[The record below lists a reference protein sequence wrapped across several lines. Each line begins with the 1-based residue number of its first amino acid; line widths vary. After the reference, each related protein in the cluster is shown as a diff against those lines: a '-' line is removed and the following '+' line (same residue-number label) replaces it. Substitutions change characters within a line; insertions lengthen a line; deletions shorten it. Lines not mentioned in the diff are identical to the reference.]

1 MSIKSKDIFDKIRRN
16 DPYFEDFITRSIY
29 NSNAIEG
36 STLSYAETYSI
47 IFNDNSI
54 KINATAREIYEAI
67 NLKYAF
73 NFVLQ
78 NLDKELSLDLIRTIG
93 MCINKNISNIDDFR
107 TTKVF
112 IRGAVH
118 IPPEASYVIPLLSE
132 LIYRNKKSSEED
144 IFNYIARFHITF
156 ERIHPFIDGNGRT
169 GRLLITKELLKRGLA
184 PVVIPLEYRNEYMM
198 LLATQDIQG
207 LSNLLRKL
215 NEYEKNRM
223 HEFGIKI

>member
-93 MCINKNISNIDDFR
+93 MCINKNISDIDDFR

-156 ERIHPFIDGNGRT
+156 ERIHPFIDGNGRI

-184 PVVIPLEYRNEYMM
+184 PVVIPLEYRNEYMV

>member
-1 MSIKSKDIFDKIRRN
+1 MSIKSKDIFDKISRN

-54 KINATAREIYEAI
+54 KINATAKEIYEAI

-93 MCINKNISNIDDFR
+93 MCINKNISDIDDFR

-118 IPPEASYVIPLLSE
+118 IPLAASYVIPLLSE

>member
-1 MSIKSKDIFDKIRRN
+1 MSIKSKDILDKIRRN
-16 DPYFEDFITRSIY
+16 DPYFEDFTTRSIY

-93 MCINKNISNIDDFR
+93 MCINKNISDIDDFR

>member
-1 MSIKSKDIFDKIRRN
+1 MSIKSQDIFDKIRRN

-73 NFVLQ
+73 NFVLH

-93 MCINKNISNIDDFR
+93 MCINKNISDIDDFR

-118 IPPEASYVIPLLSE
+118 IPPDASYVVPLLSE

-156 ERIHPFIDGNGRT
+156 ERIHPFIDGNGRA

>member
-1 MSIKSKDIFDKIRRN
+1 MSIKSKDIFDKISRN

-36 STLSYAETYSI
+36 STLSYVETYSI

-54 KINATAREIYEAI
+54 KINATAGEIYEAI

-93 MCINKNISNIDDFR
+93 MCINKNISDIDDFR

-118 IPPEASYVIPLLSE
+118 IPPDASYVIPLLSE

>member
-1 MSIKSKDIFDKIRRN
+1 MSIKSKDIFDKISRN

-36 STLSYAETYSI
+36 STLSYVETYSI

-54 KINATAREIYEAI
+54 KIKATAGEIYEAI

-93 MCINKNISNIDDFR
+93 MCINKNISDIDDFR

-118 IPPEASYVIPLLSE
+118 IPPDASYVIPLLSE

>member
-1 MSIKSKDIFDKIRRN
+1 MSIKSKDIFDKISRN

-54 KINATAREIYEAI
+54 KINATAGEIYEAI

-93 MCINKNISNIDDFR
+93 MCINTNISDIDDFR

-112 IRGAVH
+112 MRGAVH
-118 IPPEASYVIPLLSE
+118 IPPDASYVIPLLSE

-184 PVVIPLEYRNEYMM
+184 PVVITLEYRNEYMM

>member
-93 MCINKNISNIDDFR
+93 MCINKNISDIDDFR

-118 IPPEASYVIPLLSE
+118 IPPDASYVIPLLSE

>member
-1 MSIKSKDIFDKIRRN
+1 MSIKSKDIFDKISRN

-36 STLSYAETYSI
+36 STLSYVETYSI

-54 KINATAREIYEAI
+54 KIKATAGEIYEAI

-93 MCINKNISNIDDFR
+93 MCINKNISDIDDFR

-118 IPPEASYVIPLLSE
+118 IPPDASYVIPLLSE

-223 HEFGIKI
+223 HEFDIKI